1 MPPVTATAAWGRYNN
16 INRTD
21 VQIRNEERAYNH
33 HYLLF
38 TDQLHLMSKAWGDT
52 SNQGADTLLNNLNAQ
67 YCIQADRVARGTTL
81 SMGINVVYVD
91 SSGTKHVLPKGPY
104 NSTFDAVR
112 NGLYDQGIIEWAIAL
127 EQYQDGTLP
136 GQARAPYDVHALFD
150 LEPDAVNQPEPK
162 TDLNDVIGG
171 QEYKDAFDRAYA
183 IFQAH
188 GVKLGIDLT
197 AAAWRLTNGSKALAF
212 SPAVYDICSADFYPQ
227 NNYTTK
233 LLGST
238 TDGLGRFFTD
248 AATNHPNNPVQVRS
262 VTISYTTT
270 PPTDLEAATWFTD
283 ANNTLQTIPNLLG
296 VGWDCNNTQLDVLN
310 NTESDGNYTGQV
322 LTKQAFHDMAIPWTE
337 NRAEVTP
344 PPPDMIDLAGYMALT

>member
-21 VQIRNEERAYNH
+21 AQIRNEERAYGH

-38 TDQLHLMSKAWGDT
+38 TDQLHLMSAAWGDS
-52 SNQGADTLLNNLNAQ
+52 SNQGANTLLNNLNAQ
-67 YCIQADRVARGTTL
+67 YVLQPDRIARGTVL
-81 SMGINVVYVD
+81 SMGINVVYVP
-91 SSGTKHVLPKGPY
+91 SGGVKHALPSAGF
-104 NSTFDAVR
+104 NSTFDAVA
-112 NGLYDQGIIEWAIAL
+112 NGVYDQGIDEWGAAL
-127 EQYQDGTLP
+127 VAYKALGAYE
-136 GQARAPYDVHALFD
+136 VHALFD
-150 LEPDAVNQPEPK
+150 LEPDAQNQPEPK
-162 TDLNDVIGG
+162 GSG
-171 QEYKDAFDRAYA
+171 PEYVAAYNRVRQRWTNA
-183 IFQAH
+183 
-188 GVKLGIDLT
+188 GVLAAGIKLGIDLT
-197 AAAWRLTNGSKALAF
+197 AAAWRLNNGATAAAY
-212 SPAVYDICSADFYPQ
+212 SPPVYDVCSADFYPQ
-227 NNYTTK
+227 NSYTTK

-296 VGWDCNNTQLDVLN
+296 VGWDCNNTQLDVLTG
-310 NTESDGNYTGQV
+310 TESDGNYTGQV